1 VADLQELGSRIQEA
15 VIAYRSALETIIERV
30 DEARGHVRG
39 AGLQQVEQ
47 LQSEAEFTLRE
58 YGDAADEAVRIHL
71 AAVLASAAVLADHV
85 REHPGGE
92 LPPHVRDALTHVE
105 RAR

>member
-1 VADLQELGSRIQEA
+1 MADLQELGARVQEA
-15 VIAYRSALETIIERV
+15 VVAYRGALETVVERV

-58 YGDAADEAVRIHL
+58 YGDAADEAVRAHL
-71 AAVLASAAVLADHV
+71 GALLASAAVLADHV
-85 REHPGGE
+85 HEHAGGE
-92 LPPHVRDALTHVE
+92 LPQPVRDALTHID

>member
-1 VADLQELGSRIQEA
+1 MADLRELGSRIQEA
-15 VIAYRSALETIIERV
+15 VVAYRGALETVVERV

-47 LQSEAEFTLRE
+47 LESEAVFTLRE
-58 YGDAADEAVRIHL
+58 YGEAADEAVRVHL
-71 AAVLASAAVLADHV
+71 GALLASAGVLADHV
-85 REHPGGE
+85 REHAGGE
-92 LPPHVRDALTHVE
+92 LPPPVRDALAHVE